1 MFEDVLDKYKDD
13 LVEALV
19 ASGEAHRV
27 HKILSDAEMNR
38 EDFFHFY
45 EEGRE
50 SIQENLD
57 NAQGRLD
64 KVLAVVK
71 KHIDDV
77 SCSHP
82 MSQYELGVLEVA
94 SEIDEV
100 LKYDFT

>member
-13 LVEALV
+13 LTQALV

-27 HKILSDAEMNR
+27 HKILSDVEMNR

-45 EEGRE
+45 DEGRE
-50 SIQENLD
+50 SSQEYLV
-57 NAQGRLD
+57 NAQEKLY
-64 KVLAVVK
+64 KVLAIVQK
-71 KHIDDV
+71 YIDGV

-82 MSQYELGVLEVA
+82 MSQFELGMLEVA

-100 LKYDFT
+100 LKYDF

>member
-27 HKILSDAEMNR
+27 HKILSDVEMNR

-45 EEGRE
+45 EEGCE
-50 SIQENLD
+50 KIQD
-57 NAQGRLD
+57 RLD

-71 KHIDDV
+71 KYIDDV

-82 MSQYELGVLEVA
+82 MSQFELGVLEVA
-94 SEIDEV
+94 SEIEEL
-100 LKYDFT
+100 LK